1 MLSVVLVGSLLIAR
15 QPHDDGVSYDVA
27 KTASRVCF
35 VKIGSGAGSGV
46 IIGEKDGKAY
56 VLSSAHLFKGEG
68 NQPVVEDSDLS
79 ISWYR
84 PFQAGEWV
92 SKEKVVNG
100 VAARFVAWDKVSDL
114 ALLSFKPKGESW
126 EGLKVP
132 KLKTY
137 FSRKG
142 YVYSVG
148 CEQGFP
154 TIRETKLTGRKLL
167 EYLDGKLNEGIENRF
182 SYHWETKDIT
192 QPGRSGGPLIS
203 SKGELIGICHGFQGD
218 RGYYTHFLEI
228 HSFLKNHKLDGVV
241 RPD

>member
-1 MLSVVLVGSLLIAR
+1 MLSAALLGVMLISA
-15 QPHDDGVSYDVA
+15 QNSDDGVTYDVA
-27 KTASRVCF
+27 KVASRICF
-35 VKIGSGAGSGV
+35 IKIGNGAGSGV

-56 VLSSAHLFKGEG
+56 VLTSAHLLKGDG
-68 NQPVVEDSDLS
+68 GQPVDDAELS
-79 ISWYR
+79 ISWFR

-92 SKEKVVNG
+92 SKEKVVTG
-100 VAARFVAWDKVSDL
+100 VASKFVAWEKVSDL
-114 ALLSFKPKGESW
+114 GLLSFKSKGESW
-126 EGLKVP
+126 EGLRIP
-132 KLKTY
+132 KIKNY

-167 EYLDGKLNEGIENRF
+167 ENLTIKADEGVENRF

-203 SKGELIGICHGFQGD
+203 SKGELIGICHGFQGE
-218 RGYYTHFLEI
+218 RGYYTHFFEVL
-228 HSFLKNHKLDGVV
+228 SFLKNQKLDGLV
-241 RPD
+241 RSE